1 MAKKSMTKVQQLGVL
16 TALQN
21 MVKKKTDELRSEV
34 YEEMS
39 TGYKKGEGTERK
51 GVVLDGDEVGKV
63 TLRVDK
69 KGWEVTDPI
78 EFEAFMND
86 NGQMEEHWTLKPEYV
101 VEARA
106 RLKEY
111 PWMFDCE
118 LKPKEEFT
126 KLFEKC
132 GDTVIVAGTDAVV
145 PGVSPCKAKPI
156 GIAVTGCKPQQVAP
170 IVARIGGLDAMLLG
184 DGSNE

>member
-1 MAKKSMTKVQQLGVL
+1 MAEEMTKVQQLGVL
-16 TALQN
+16 TALQK
-21 MVKKKTDELRSEV
+21 MVKAKADQLREQV
-34 YEEMS
+34 YDDMADAYS
-39 TGYKKGEGTERK
+39 LGEGTERK

-69 KGWEVTDPI
+69 TGWEVTDPI

-86 NGQMEEHWTLKPEYV
+86 NGQMEERWTLKPEYV

-132 GDTVIVAGTDAVV
+132 GDAVIVAGTDAVV
-145 PGVSPCKAKPI
+145 PGVAPCKAKPM
-156 GIAVTGCKPQQVAP
+156 GITVTGCKPQQVAP

-184 DGSNE
+184 DGSHE

>member
-1 MAKKSMTKVQQLGVL
+1 MAQEMTKVQQLGVL
-16 TALQN
+16 TALQK
-21 MVKKKTDELRSEV
+21 MVKDKIDELRGEI

-69 KGWEVTDPI
+69 TGWEVTDPI

-86 NGQMEEHWTLKPEYV
+86 NGQMEERWTLKPEYTV
-101 VEARA
+101 DAMA

-118 LKPKEEFT
+118 LKPREEFT

-132 GDTVIVAGTDAVV
+132 GDAVIVAGTDAVV
-145 PGVSPCKAKPI
+145 PGVAPCKAKPM
-156 GIAVTGCKPQQVAP
+156 GITVTGCKPQQVAP

-184 DGSNE
+184 DGSHE